1 MGRVATVALTVSA
14 AAPDLDALPRLGDTA
29 YYLAYH
35 RGITHS
41 FVGGA
46 ILALRRAAPF
56 CRFSTYKNYVRLAGL
71 WYLVNQGRWAGVLIA
86 SASGRRGVPVIF
98 PFLPI
103 PAFTKTRVCGDLGEG
118 VVKVFTGKKASEETE
133 AELPK

>member
-14 AAPDLDALPRLGDTA
+14 AAPDLDALPRLRDTA

-46 ILALRRAAPF
+46 ILALLRAALF
-56 CRFSTYKNYVRLAGL
+56 CRFSTYNNYVRLAGL
-71 WYLVNQGRWAGVLIA
+71 CYLVNQGRWAGVLIA

-103 PAFTKTRVCGDLGEG
+103 PTSHLHKDPSLRRSRRGSCKSVHGQEG
-118 VVKVFTGKKASEETE
+118 V
-133 AELPK
+133 